1 MCSEW
6 AETSPAWGDRRPQ
19 PSPGTRPSACSAQ
32 RTSHTYSHRKTSQP
46 ALPGLITATRN
57 AGTTTQV
64 KYNCYERA
72 ALSALPSRATRGTR
86 TRPDP
91 RPAVAPGSG
100 HTDRIRPGPARGPR
114 RGPAHVGPGRT
125 RTGQQ
130 VIGSVPPPGF
140 GVRAP
145 DRSRDRPTTPR
156 CFGLIRK
163 SHPAPPVVASLI
175 AYNVHSCNSTL
186 ISAPKRERGT
196 DTSTF

>member
-91 RPAVAPGSG
+91 RPAERRRARVGTHGSDPPRSG
-100 HTDRIRPGPARGPR
+100 ARAAARARTRRTGEDADRAAGDRLRSSAGVRRSRTGRVTDPR
-114 RGPAHVGPGRT
+114 RR
-125 RTGQQ
+125 
-130 VIGSVPPPGF
+130 
-140 GVRAP
+140 VR
-145 DRSRDRPTTPR
+145 
-156 CFGLIRK
+156 FNLRK